1 LISEASFVIVP
12 ALAFDLDAGI
22 AQSVER
28 RTENPC
34 VGGSIPSP
42 GISNYNLRLPQ
53 LKHFRLKE
61 KMVKQIFN
69 TLKLSKRDLS
79 FKLI

>member
-1 LISEASFVIVP
+1 VLSH
-12 ALAFDLDAGI
+12 FDLDAGI

-42 GISNYNLRLPQ
+42 GILDSVTYNHTILDLNLYFDQ
-53 LKHFRLKE
+53 
-61 KMVKQIFN
+61 
-69 TLKLSKRDLS
+69 TLTNFFEFVLWWKSQNQEV
-79 FKLI
+79 IH

>member
-1 LISEASFVIVP
+1 MLPLLYYLLSHY
-12 ALAFDLDAGI
+12 DLDAGI

-42 GISNYNLRLPQ
+42 GISNLQSSQQQ
-53 LKHFRLKE
+53 LKHFRFKE
-61 KMVKQIFN
+61 KMVQQIFDS
-69 TLKLSKRDLS
+69 LELSNCDLS
-79 FKLI
+79 FQLT